1 MVKKENYQGNPLFRA
16 QRFLEPEPVDDP
28 KQVMIVGVVGLVI
41 NVIGLFM
48 FGGGHGHS
56 HGGGDGAHGHS
67 HATDSDDYSDVYAD
81 GGSVERGHG
90 AVAVTVWTAGGDG
103 HMNGGFAGTEGEAA
117 REDGSEGEGGGAK
130 KKEAARDT
138 EQMNIRGVFLHVLA
152 DALGSIV
159 VIISAGVILATDPPS
174 DPEKVDARNYVD
186 PALSVALVVIIVTST
201 WPLLRDS
208 SYILMQTIPPY
219 VDMDGLKVKML
230 KQLPEVEDIHE
241 FHVWRLVGNKVFA
254 SVHAMLH
261 RNVSRVDHMLNAKRI
276 KVTLRERL
284 EVIDRPHLAIPDIFT
299 RGGNPFDSGAA
310 RVPLDGLGGLLRS
323 VARGKPVPTQVP
335 QDPEGR
341 SRGRQHVGGLRHG
354 KVLQRFGEDEMK
366 WADAAEEEG
375 EMGTN

>member
-1 MVKKENYQGNPLFRA
+1 MAEKENYQLSRLFRA

-28 KQVMIVGVVGLVI
+28 KLVMIVGVVGLVI

-56 HGGGDGAHGHS
+56 HDSGGGAHGHS
-67 HATDSDDYSDVYAD
+67 HARDSDVYED
-81 GGSVERGHG
+81 GDAVERRHG
-90 AVAVTVWTAGGDG
+90 EVAVTVWTAGGG
-103 HMNGGFAGTEGEAA
+103 HKNNSFAGTEG
-117 REDGSEGEGGGAK
+117 EDGSEGEGGVADQDAK
-130 KKEAARDT
+130 KGEAAATARDP

-174 DPEKVDARNYVD
+174 DPEKVDPRNYVD
-186 PALSVALVVIIVTST
+186 PALSIALVVIIVTST

-219 VDMDGLKVKML
+219 VDMDRLKVKML

-276 KVTLRERL
+276 KVKNRAFLPLRRKWKCA
-284 EVIDRPHLAIPDIFT
+284 RA
-299 RGGNPFDSGAA
+299 RSGWEMT
-310 RVPLDGLGGLLRS
+310 S
-323 VARGKPVPTQVP
+323 
-335 QDPEGR
+335 GR
-341 SRGRQHVGGLRHG
+341 
-354 KVLQRFGEDEMK
+354 
-366 WADAAEEEG
+366 
-375 EMGTN
+375 